1 MSDTDA
7 RRRARYLLRFLG
19 AEMVRRWAEKGS
31 LKHRVGDEAL
41 DLPVELSGADRSGLV
56 RRFEM
61 GETFEVDDSV

>member
-1 MSDTDA
+1 
-7 RRRARYLLRFLG
+7 
-19 AEMVRRWAEKGS
+19 MVRRWAEKGS